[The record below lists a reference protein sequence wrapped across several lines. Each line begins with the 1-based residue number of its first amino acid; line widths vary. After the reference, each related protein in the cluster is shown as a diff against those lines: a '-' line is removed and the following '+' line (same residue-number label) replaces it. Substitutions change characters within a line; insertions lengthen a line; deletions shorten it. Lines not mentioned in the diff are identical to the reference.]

1 MQKILHYHVSH
12 VFDLVQIIFFEYL
25 DCGEVRLD
33 KSVLIQKIHIV
44 FKIVFEIL
52 GRNHVLKY

>member
-1 MQKILHYHVSH
+1 MQKILHYHFGH
-12 VFDLVQIIFFEYL
+12 VFDLVQIMFFKYL

-33 KSVLIQKIHIV
+33 ISVLIQKIHIV

-52 GRNHVLKY
+52 SCNHVLKY